1 MRPRTLLLALLLC
14 GCASDPEPA
23 RIDRSD
29 LDLDACVDGLTG
41 VRSLSPAVP
50 VDYLEL
56 RSEGGWMSSVGER
69 CSGAGDA
76 AGCEEAYADLLPPD
90 PWYPTPGGGAP
101 PPGEYLVFTRGDE
114 VSAVGASG
122 LAAFLAPVD
131 TPAEAAFLAQV
142 ATQGSVDCTIPSAVE
157 VEGGYEI
164 YLVRTQP
171 CGGQVVEL
179 RVFVSETAET
189 SVVEQVT
196 VNEGEDILCP

>member
-1 MRPRTLLLALLLC
+1 MDVVGRRALQRRRRRRRLRGGLR
-14 GCASDPEPA
+14 GPPA
-23 RIDRSD
+23 
-29 LDLDACVDGLTG
+29 A
-41 VRSLSPAVP
+41 RSLVP
-50 VDYLEL
+50 D
-56 RSEGGWMSSVGER
+56 
-69 CSGAGDA
+69 
-76 AGCEEAYADLLPPD
+76 
-90 PWYPTPGGGAP
+90 PGGGAP

>member
-1 MRPRTLLLALLLC
+1 MRLRAFLLALLLS
-14 GCASDPEPA
+14 GCADPEPA

-29 LDLDACVDGLTG
+29 LDLDACVDGLAG

-69 CSGAGDA
+69 CGGASDA

-142 ATQGSVDCTIPSAVE
+142 ATQGSVDCTIPSAAE
-157 VEGGYEI
+157 VDGGYEI

-196 VNEGEDILCP
+196 VNEGEDIICP